1 MASLLP
7 GVFYL
12 VNAVTGSGPVLWRL
26 VFLAP
31 VAPLTGLLIATAVS
45 RRHRLRSAVLPVGL
59 VLVLLWQG
67 TPVWSRDVG
76 AELTARPV
84 WKVDQVAT
92 PVARQIASIPVPD
105 GPVLLPS
112 AEMRMLP
119 LITTQTFSLVPRD
132 LYAVG
137 LSEST
142 ATKKARFALYNFVSG
157 PSALRTSAQVEHA
170 LDQLNV
176 SLVCLDSG
184 RRQKLRLVRSAGYER
199 RARVGHLV
207 CLVRRD

>member
-1 MASLLP
+1 
-7 GVFYL
+7 
-12 VNAVTGSGPVLWRL
+12 
-26 VFLAP
+26 
-31 VAPLTGLLIATAVS
+31 
-45 RRHRLRSAVLPVGL
+45 
-59 VLVLLWQG
+59 
-67 TPVWSRDVG
+67 
-76 AELTARPV
+76 
-84 WKVDQVAT
+84 
-92 PVARQIASIPVPD
+92 
-105 GPVLLPS
+105 
-112 AEMRMLP
+112 MRMLP